1 MVYIYGEH
9 GSPRH
14 GLIQELIV
22 DSMDD
27 LMSLLETDRNLH
39 MGSVAFVISEMK
51 FYILN
56 GEHEWVEV
64 TLNIG

>member
-14 GLIQELIV
+14 GQIQELIV

-27 LMSLLETDRNLH
+27 LMNLLETDRNLA
-39 MGSVAFVISEMK
+39 MGSVAFVIAEMC

-56 GEHEWVEV
+56 GDREWVKVE
-64 TLNIG
+64 LKA